1 MFVFVCLLRGIQ
13 CIQFPCMW
21 IFFGG
26 LLDFKHISLWGFVIC
41 AFCLSILIE
50 KLKQKNKNVFVLESW
65 IFSPSQA
72 IIFND
77 LLKWDFSK
85 GFLLCIHSRAC
96 FKMACFYCS
105 EEQRKEMWWAKEL
118 KKRIWDSEF
127 LCKLKIL
134 TGEYKFK

>member
-1 MFVFVCLLRGIQ
+1 MCLSIKRYSVSLYV
-13 CIQFPCMW
+13 
-21 IFFGG
+21 
-26 LLDFKHISLWGFVIC
+26 DFLWGFVIFQTYISLGVC
-41 AFCLSILIE
+41 YMCILFILIE

-96 FKMACFYCS
+96 FKMACFYCN
-105 EEQRKEMWWAKEL
+105 EEQRKE
-118 KKRIWDSEF
+118 
-127 LCKLKIL
+127 
-134 TGEYKFK
+134 T